1 MADKMCGLLPWDVDA
16 IGGGQG
22 VASVATYGWRGR

>member
-16 IGGGQG
+16 IGGQG
-22 VASVATYGWRGR
+22 VASVDTYGWRGR